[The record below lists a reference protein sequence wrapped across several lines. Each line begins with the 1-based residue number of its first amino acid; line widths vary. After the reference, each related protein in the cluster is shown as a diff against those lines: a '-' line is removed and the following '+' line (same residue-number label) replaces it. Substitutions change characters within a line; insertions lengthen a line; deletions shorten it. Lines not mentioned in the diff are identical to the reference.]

1 MKKYSRILTLVL
13 IILACV
19 YTLTSIANAESGLST
34 NVPTFTVSDDTQKSE
49 DEEYA
54 FAKKPTDE
62 EADSGYY
69 RELMLRHKMEIETGS
84 FIPAEEELFLESL
97 GYNVLTP
104 GKIIHVYDSEYGE
117 LQEYEYPVLFQ
128 GPNGIELWY
137 TTQEGNLIAQAV
149 VGTLSNGRTW
159 RNYGNVHYRGDNEY
173 EILIANTTYYS
184 IVYNCQKETVS
195 VWEYGKMIRKH
206 YLPKDSIYAGYS
218 EKEGFIFRSGTDVY
232 AVRDYGCCAGSYEVC
247 LIARNV
253 QFVLAT
259 NYEGDGSEGLSQP
272 LFLMTDG
279 TVQCYCRWYLDYD
292 VPSDDELNLVEIK
305 FERGF
310 NL

>member
-13 IILACV
+13 VVLMAVCAATCV
-19 YTLTSIANAESGLST
+19 ANAESDLST
-34 NVPTFTVSDDTQKSE
+34 DVPTFTVSDDIQKSE
-49 DEEYA
+49 NEEYK
-54 FAKKPTDE
+54 FTKRPTDA

-69 RELMLRHKMEIETGS
+69 RVLIERHEMEIETGT
-84 FIPAEEELFLESL
+84 FIPAEEERFLESL

-104 GKIIHVYDSEYGE
+104 GKIIQVYDSEYGVIE
-117 LQEYEYPVLFQ
+117 EYEYPVLFQ
-128 GPNGIELWY
+128 GPNGVELWY
-137 TTQEGNLIAQAV
+137 TTQDGNLIAQAV

-159 RNYGNVHYRGDNEY
+159 RNHGNVHYREENEY
-173 EILIANTTYYS
+173 ETVIASTAYYS
-184 IVYNCQKETVS
+184 IVYNSQKEIVS
-195 VWEYGKMIRKH
+195 VWEYGRMIRKH
-206 YLPKDSIYAGYS
+206 FLPKDSIYAGFS
-218 EKEGFIFRSGTDVY
+218 ENEGFIFRSGTDVY
-232 AVRDYGCCAGSYEVC
+232 AVRDYGCCAEKYEVC

-253 QFVLAT
+253 QFVIAT

-279 TVQCYCRWYLDYD
+279 TIQCYCRWYLDYD
-292 VPSDDELNLVEIK
+292 VPSDDESNLVEVK